1 MGYVQKPFRINN
13 VCFSSNVI
21 VSTYNINEILSQK
34 TRALYQRNKGRD
46 LYDLYVSQSHADFD
60 IKKIAQCFIRH
71 MTIKKDGK
79 AISSFPTVENF
90 IKRLKRKEQSPD
102 FLKDVDLILK
112 TDIDYN
118 QEDAFEWAK
127 KEFIPS

>member
-1 MGYVQKPFRINN
+1 
-13 VCFSSNVI
+13 
-21 VSTYNINEILSQK
+21 
-34 TRALYQRNKGRD
+34 
-46 LYDLYVSQSHADFD
+46 
-60 IKKIAQCFIRH
+60 